1 MKSALAFAIALTVV
15 IGFAAV
21 PVNAAG
27 WDSKPVDQQS
37 PKYIEAKILMDAGD
51 FTDAISLLEEIVAAD
66 PKDADAH
73 ASLGFSQ
80 RKSGKWK
87 AALVHYEKA
96 LALEP
101 DHRGA
106 NSYLG
111 EFYLDRGELEKAK
124 ERLAVLSDICS
135 TGCDEHRVLE
145 EAIADYVAKKKS

>member
-1 MKSALAFAIALTVV
+1 MKSLLAFAIALTVL

-27 WDSKPVDQQS
+27 WDSKPADQQD
-37 PKYIEAKILMDAGD
+37 PKYLEAKKLIDAGD
-51 FTDAISLLEEIVAAD
+51 FTGAIPLLEQVVAAD

-80 RKSGKWK
+80 RKSGNWD
-87 AALVHYEKA
+87 AALVNYGKA

-124 ERLAVLSDICS
+124 ERLEVLSDACFF
-135 TGCDEHRVLE
+135 GCDEHRALKK
-145 EAIADYVAKKKS
+145 AIAAYEAKTKG